1 MSFDIHIAFADFASK
16 GEIDSLIS
24 LVLSNQENLSKCAAY
39 ALLLCFLPE
48 GLHTK
53 NNFKLIKAITNLPN
67 ILVNVTTST
76 FIEDISL
83 YVYSRIESIG
93 WEYPIFPLNFVDDA
107 KVLLYTFIK
116 CYIRNNDAAKR
127 QLDFNLDF
135 LLVEENDFEELFQW
149 KSSSV
154 DVLSNFRKYYSS
166 HNQPW
171 ISLYEFECAHP
182 EKVVPFLLQYSN
194 DDNIFRDINDLV
206 IPYIS
211 FYDAQYALWKWI
223 GSDTDSVNHL
233 ELLES
238 LIRHGGIKECSI
250 QYQFLRCVIAAL
262 YFHRGTSKKSYD
274 LLKSIHMLLKGH
286 IRDKDTTNE
295 LAFILND
302 KSLGFDEILKSP
314 LTKLS
319 DYSLKFLEKILH
331 SASLLN
337 VPLINVLL
345 VSVIGSEKEQR
356 VLIEECLFP
365 KYKKENFDWKGFD
378 EKNWSEIYE
387 SLKWLQSDIFSKI
400 SDSWIDKILL
410 TGALSSGNFTFV
422 QKQFFSRSC
431 SLPLTEIKTS
441 IISTFYLFFDSA
453 TNGNKTRGSM
463 KNAVQCIKLLQ
474 NFKDNEDEIYRAEAL
489 LSATDELSKYTLY
502 LSSQNSNTQNMPM
515 LPKQIRNY
523 PNKFE
528 LIYRVL
534 ELNSKAYL
542 DYDKLVSILKNLIYS
557 STEKNDVGTSH
568 NFNSSKF
575 DSLDLLNESISF
587 QVRKMCIEAA
597 LVDSNFEK
605 AYEFAIPHLVST
617 STTSNQKENAS
628 TVDDF
633 GLKIVSKETE
643 SWASLF
649 QIGKY
654 ISPFWESDIPIDI
667 IDKKMNALAY
677 SLKICPQEQIPVIL
691 HTWQRCDTLRN
702 ATLKKFHSQ
711 KIGSAFNQTVTAA
724 MSSAPSLIP
733 TNFKKVLSSTASS
746 LSVSSSPGSFGFLE
760 RDNENFTHFNTRKR
774 DQLSNLFV
782 SGLGWAIGAN
792 QRK

>member
-238 LIRHGGIKECSI
+238 LIRHG
-250 QYQFLRCVIAAL
+250 
-262 YFHRGTSKKSYD
+262 
-274 LLKSIHMLLKGH
+274 
-286 IRDKDTTNE
+286 
-295 LAFILND
+295 
-302 KSLGFDEILKSP
+302 
-314 LTKLS
+314 
-319 DYSLKFLEKILH
+319 
-331 SASLLN
+331 
-337 VPLINVLL
+337 